1 MVMFPNYADT
11 AKRWKI
17 TEEMKRQGVFEES
30 SGQWFFR
37 ITDEQFKE
45 LEQPYKEALR
55 QARDR
60 KKEEVYTYE
69 ELFGEYETE

>member
-1 MVMFPNYADT
+1 
-11 AKRWKI
+11 
-17 TEEMKRQGVFEES
+17 MKRQGVLEES

-45 LEQPYKEALR
+45 LERPYREAR
-55 QARDR
+55 EQARDR
-60 KKEEVYTYE
+60 MREEGYTYE